1 MHEHQS
7 SAGGAA
13 GPSVRRPDERPEL
26 HDEKQHE
33 ASHSMW
39 LMLLCC
45 IPMVLIFVAILLGAF
60 GAR

>member
-7 SAGGAA
+7 SASGTA
-13 GPSVRRPDERPEL
+13 GPTVHRPDERPGP
-26 HDEKQHE
+26 HDETQPE

-45 IPMVLIFVAILLGAF
+45 IPMVLIFVAILFGAF